1 MAHGYGDTV
10 AQELLAREREG
21 RIRIGSMAFLN
32 GGLFPRPT
40 VPGTVARDH
49 RTSDQMSDT

>member
-1 MAHGYGDTV
+1 MAHDYGDTV

-32 GGLFPRPT
+32 GGFFPRPT